1 MFEKFHGRIKTVG
14 GVIALAA
21 GLFHIYTA
29 VFGVL
34 DAYTQ
39 RSIHLAFMLSIIYLC
54 IPASKKHYGWVLRI
68 MDLVFACAA
77 AAIGCYQVQQG
88 TALIF
93 RNGFPNTVD
102 VAAGV
107 VLMLLILEAVRR
119 TIGLPL
125 TVVCSCFLLYDYFGR
140 YMPKLFAHGGYTIR
154 EIVNIQFMSTQGIFT
169 TPIGV
174 MSTYVVIFVI
184 FGTTLNIT
192 GASEFFNNLAKS
204 LVGHRT
210 GGPAK
215 VSVIASAFMGTVSGS
230 VVANVVTT
238 GSFTI
243 PMMKE
248 LGYKDEFAGAV
259 EASASTGGQI
269 MPPIMGAAAFMM
281 ADYLGIPYVSVAL
294 AAALPAVLY
303 FVSIGFSVH
312 LEAKKNNL
320 KRLPKDQLPKL
331 GAVMREGGVLLIP
344 LLVLTGVMLMGYT
357 AMRSGLAGIFSLIL
371 VVLLKEITKFGWKK
385 GVVFAVK
392 SLVKG
397 IQAGVQGCL
406 SVTAA
411 TAAAGIIIGAV
422 SQSGLGLRLTSIILR
437 IAGDS
442 LFLTLLLMAVACLIL
457 GMGMPTAGAYI
468 IVVTLGVPALVSY
481 GVPALAAH
489 MFVFYMAIV
498 SAVTPPVATGAYAA
512 AGISGA
518 SPWKTGVQAF
528 RLDLAGFLIP
538 FVIVYAPALVLEGT
552 ALETVTVFCTALL
565 GLFFISVAFEGY
577 MLAAV
582 AMPWRIAA
590 FIGGI
595 FMVVPGSVTDF
606 IGLALFVLLYLA
618 QRKTVKK
625 AAAPS

>member
-1 MFEKFHGRIKTVG
+1 MFESFNTRVKQVG
-14 GVIALAA
+14 GFVAILT

-39 RSIHLAFMLSIIYLC
+39 RCIHLMLLLTIIYLFV
-54 IPASKKHYGWVLRI
+54 PMSKKHYGWIGRI
-68 MDLVFACAA
+68 IDLVLAGCALMV
-77 AAIGCYQVQQG
+77 GCYQLQQG

-93 RNGFPNTVD
+93 RNGFPNQIDTVM
-102 VAAGV
+102 GI

-119 TIGLPL
+119 TIGIPL
-125 TVVCSCFLLYDYFGR
+125 TIVCSCFLLYDYFGR
-140 YMPKLFAHGGYTIR
+140 YMPKLFAHGGYSIR
-154 EIVNIQFMSTQGIFT
+154 EIVNIEFMSTQGIFT

-248 LGYKDEFAGAV
+248 LGYRDEFAGAV

-281 ADYLGIPYVSVAL
+281 ADFLGIPYIEVAL
-294 AAALPAVLY
+294 AATLPAILY

-312 LEAKKNNL
+312 LEAKKYDL
-320 KRLPKDQLPKL
+320 KRLSKDQLPKIWD
-331 GAVMREGGVLLIP
+331 VMRNGGVLLVP
-344 LLVLTGVMLMGYT
+344 LAVLVGVMLMGYT
-357 AMRSGLAGIFSLIL
+357 AMRSGLAGVGALVLVVFFIEIRKSGLRKGFAFAIKSLIQGI
-371 VVLLKEITKFGWKK
+371 KD
-385 GVVFAVK
+385 GVI
-392 SLVKG
+392 S
-397 IQAGVQGCL
+397 CL

-411 TAAAGIIIGAV
+411 TAAAGMIIGAV
-422 SQSGLGLRLTSIILR
+422 SQSGLGLRLTSIILQ

-442 LFLTLLLMAVACLIL
+442 MLITLVLMAVACLIL

-468 IVVTLGVPALVSY
+468 IVVTLGVPALVEF

-489 MFVFYMAIV
+489 MFVFYMAII

-512 AGISGA
+512 AGIAGG
-518 SPWKTGVQAF
+518 SPWKTGILAF
-528 RLDLAGFLIP
+528 RLDMAGFLIP
-538 FVIVYAPALVLEGT
+538 FIIAYAPALVLEGT
-552 ALETVTVFCTALL
+552 LFETATVFLTSLL

-577 MLAAV
+577 MLTDV
-582 AMPWRIAA
+582 PMVWRFIA
-590 FIGGI
+590 FFGGI
-595 FMVVPGSVTDF
+595 LMVVPERITDVVGVGLF
-606 IGLALFVLLYLA
+606 ILMFVL
-618 QRKTVKK
+618 QRQKIKRF
-625 AAAPS
+625 AIA

>member
-1 MFEKFHGRIKTVG
+1 MLEKVHGWAKWVA
-14 GVIALAA
+14 GVIAILT

-29 VFGVL
+29 IFGVL

-39 RSIHLAFMLSIIYLC
+39 RSVHLMLMLTIIYLY
-54 IPASKKHYGWVLRI
+54 IPASKKHYCWPMRI
-68 MDLVFACAA
+68 VDFLLAGAA
-77 AAIGCYQVQQG
+77 VAVGCYQLQQG

-93 RNGFPNTVD
+93 RNGFPNSVD
-102 VAAGV
+102 IVMGL
-107 VLMLLILEAVRR
+107 VLIVLILEAVRR

-125 TVVCSCFLLYDYFGR
+125 TIVCLAFLLYDYFGR
-140 YMPKLFAHGGYTIR
+140 YMPKLFAHGGYSIK

-184 FGTTLNIT
+184 FGTTLNVT
-192 GASEFFNNLAKS
+192 GASNFFNNLAKS

-248 LGYKDEFAGAV
+248 LGYRDEFAGAV

-281 ADYLGIPYVSVAL
+281 ADFLGIPYVNVAL

-303 FVSIGFSVH
+303 FISIAFSVH
-312 LEAKKNNL
+312 LEAKKYNL

-331 GAVMREGGVLLIP
+331 SVVMKDGGVLLIP
-344 LLVLTGVMLMGYT
+344 LVVLTAVMLMGYT
-357 AMRSGLAGIFSLIL
+357 AMRSGLAGILSLVI
-371 VVLLKEITKFGWKK
+371 VVLFIQIKKAGLKQ
-385 GVVFAVK
+385 GVIFAAK
-392 SLVKG
+392 SLVSG
-397 IQAGVQGCL
+397 IREGVFGCL

-411 TAAAGIIIGAV
+411 TAAAGIIIGTV
-422 SQSGLGLRLTSIILR
+422 SQSGLGLRLTSIILH

-442 LFLTLLLMAVACLIL
+442 LLLTLILMAIACLIL

-468 IVVTLGVPALVSY
+468 IVVTLGVPALVSF

-518 SPWKTGVQAF
+518 SPWKTGITAF

-552 ALETVTVFCTALL
+552 VLETVSVFCSALL

-577 MLAAV
+577 MLTTVSPVWRVV
-582 AMPWRIAA
+582 AFA
-590 FIGGI
+590 GGI
-595 FMVVPGSVTDF
+595 LMVIPGTATD
-606 IGLALFVLLYLA
+606 IAGLVLLAVIYAL
-618 QRKTVKK
+618 QRKAVKQ
-625 AAAPS
+625 AAAT

>member
-1 MFEKFHGRIKTVG
+1 MFDSFNQRVKAAGAG
-14 GVIALAA
+14 IAILT

-39 RSIHLAFMLSIIYLC
+39 RSVHLMLILSIIYLC
-54 IPASKKHYGWVLRI
+54 VPAAKKHYSWGWRI
-68 MDLVFACAA
+68 FDLLLAA
-77 AAIGCYQVQQG
+77 AALTIGLYQIQQG

-93 RNGFPNTVD
+93 RNGAPNQTD
-102 VAAGV
+102 VIMG
-107 VLMLLILEAVRR
+107 LMLMVLILEAVRR

-125 TVVCSCFLLYDYFGR
+125 TIVCSFFLLYDYFGR
-140 YMPKLFAHGGYTIR
+140 YMPKMFAHGGYSIR
-154 EIVNIQFMSTQGIFT
+154 EIVNIEFMSTQGIFT
-169 TPIGV
+169 TPVGV

-192 GASEFFNNLAKS
+192 GASNFFNNLAKA

-248 LGYKDEFAGAV
+248 LGYNDEFAGAV

-281 ADYLGIPYVSVAL
+281 ADFLGISYGKVAL
-294 AAALPAVLY
+294 AAVLPAILY
-303 FVSIGFSVH
+303 FISIGFSVH
-312 LEAKKNNL
+312 LEAKKLNL
-320 KRLPKDQLPKL
+320 QKLPKDQLPNV
-331 GAVMREGGVLLIP
+331 GTVFREGGILILPLFVL
-344 LLVLTGVMLMGYT
+344 VVVMMMGYT
-357 AMRSGLAGIFSLIL
+357 AMRSSLCGLASLVA
-371 VVLLKEITKFGWKK
+371 VVFFVQVRKTGWRH
-385 GVVFAVK
+385 GVVFAIK
-392 SLVKG
+392 SLIQG
-397 IQAGVQGCL
+397 IRDGVMGCL

-411 TAAAGIIIGAV
+411 TAAAGMIIGAV

-442 LFLTLLLMAVACLIL
+442 LLLTLLLMGIACLIL
-457 GMGMPTAGAYI
+457 GMGMPTAGAYV
-468 IVVTLGVPALVSY
+468 IVVTLGVPALVKF

-489 MFVFYMAIV
+489 MFVFYMAII

-512 AGISGA
+512 AGISGG
-518 SPWKTGVQAF
+518 SPWKTGILAF

-538 FVIVYAPALVLEGT
+538 FLIAYAPALVLEGSIAET
-552 ALETVTVFCTALL
+552 ISVFVSALI
-565 GLFFISVAFEGY
+565 GLFFISVAFEGF
-577 MLAAV
+577 MLTKV
-582 AMPWRIAA
+582 SLPFRLLA
-590 FIGGI
+590 FAGGAC
-595 FMVVPGSVTDF
+595 MVIPGTVTDM
-606 IGLALFVLLYLA
+606 IGLASFIFVCLT
-618 QRKTVKK
+618 QRSALKK
-625 AAAPS
+625 AGTA

>member
-1 MFEKFHGRIKTVG
+1 MFDSFNRKVNSAGSA
-14 GVIALAA
+14 IAIFA

-39 RSIHLAFMLSIIYLC
+39 RSIHLMLILSIVYFC
-54 IPASKKHYGWVLRI
+54 IPISKKHYGWIGRI
-68 MDLVFACAA
+68 IDLLLAA
-77 AAIGCYQVQQG
+77 AAITIGCYQIQQG

-93 RNGFPNTVD
+93 RNGAPNQTDIVM
-102 VAAGV
+102 G
-107 VLMLLILEAVRR
+107 LMLMVLILEAVRR

-125 TVVCSCFLLYDYFGR
+125 TLVCSLFLLYDYFGR
-140 YMPKLFAHGGYTIR
+140 YMPRMFAHGGYSIK
-154 EIVNIQFMSTQGIFT
+154 EIVNIEFMSTQGIFT

-192 GASEFFNNLAKS
+192 GASEFFNNLAKA

-248 LGYKDEFAGAV
+248 LGYNDEFAGAV

-281 ADYLGIPYVSVAL
+281 ADFLGISYGKVAL
-294 AAALPAVLY
+294 AAVLPAVLY

-312 LEAKKNNL
+312 LEAKKL
-320 KRLPKDQLPKL
+320 SLRKLSKEQLPKV
-331 GAVMREGGVLLIP
+331 GTVFREGGILMLPLFVL
-344 LLVLTGVMLMGYT
+344 VVVMMMGYT
-357 AMRSGLAGIFSLIL
+357 AMRSGLCGLASLVL
-371 VVLLKEITKFGWKK
+371 VVFFVQVRRTGWRR
-385 GVVFAVK
+385 GIVFAVK
-392 SLVKG
+392 SLVQG
-397 IQAGVQGCL
+397 IRDGVMGCL

-411 TAAAGIIIGAV
+411 TAAAGMIIGAV

-442 LFLTLLLMAVACLIL
+442 LLLTLLLMGIACLIL
-457 GMGMPTAGAYI
+457 GMGMPTAGAYV
-468 IVVTLGVPALVSY
+468 IVVTLGVPALVKF

-489 MFVFYMAIV
+489 MFVFYMAII

-512 AGISGA
+512 AGISGG
-518 SPWKTGVQAF
+518 SPWKTGVLAF

-538 FVIVYAPALVLEGT
+538 FLIVYAPALVLEGT
-552 ALETVTVFCTALL
+552 IMETITVFVSALL
-565 GLFFISVAFEGY
+565 GLFFISVSFEGF
-577 MLAAV
+577 MLTKV
-582 AMPWRIAA
+582 PLLLRLLA
-590 FIGGI
+590 FVGGAC
-595 FMVVPGSVTDF
+595 MVIPGTVTDL
-606 IGLALFVLLYLA
+606 IGLAIFAFVYLT
-618 QRKTVKK
+618 QRNALKK
-625 AAAPS
+625 NATA